1 MELIIFYRVGEIN
14 KYVNVLLQAYVPQ
27 ELVTLVLF

>member
-1 MELIIFYRVGEIN
+1 MELIIFYNIYIYFSN
-14 KYVNVLLQAYVPQ
+14 SNVLLKAYVPQ